1 MKALTILTVEDN
13 PISRKLLRAA
23 LESNGCTVVE
33 VGDGRSALAAAS
45 LRQPDLV
52 IVDQVLPDADGVQL
66 LGELRHQAGNPELPA
81 MVMTR
86 MVSRLRELRATSG
99 PFTRILSKPLDL
111 AFVADL
117 VRAHVAACGKCGPD
131 EAVLVAAG
139 EPQARELAAI
149 CLSDA
154 ARDVE
159 TPCGEEAGLERAR
172 RRPPADSD
180 PAAPDGEPARSRL
193 ERQTTDRQA
202 LLRLAG
208 VQATAVELLRS
219 LAAVLARP
227 QDLPTVIGDILIR
240 CMDAAGLSTGLLY
253 LAEPGS
259 GFRLQAYAGIQVASR
274 TDAEEC
280 FGHSLLIARIAAAGE
295 PVALPS
301 TDPGADA
308 GGRDFLARLGCA
320 SALIVPFKVAG
331 ENFGALVLASDTQLL
346 DDSAWLDLARNLAAH
361 FGQTVALGHSLHRL
375 ALSEA
380 RYRALMEQ
388 AHDAI
393 LILDLS
399 YRVVEANG
407 AAQRLLGR
415 PREEI
420 VGRCYQDFVAPEE
433 LADEARRQP
442 EPLGEGALRVES
454 RSLLRA
460 DGARVPAEVSSS
472 LVRLGEEFQVLAIL
486 RDSTERRRAELE
498 LREAQ
503 QRLEHVVSSSPAVL
517 YTLALDDG
525 QAVASWVS
533 DNIERLTG
541 DTAAEALAPGRWL
554 ARVHP
559 ADQERITLAAAQ
571 ADDFLTEEFR
581 LLHQSGS
588 CRWICAEQVLI
599 RDAAGTPIEAVGSWA
614 DITARK
620 ETELSL
626 AQSEEQYRL
635 LFSHNPQPMW
645 AYEDSTLAFLAVNE
659 AAVDHYGYSRQEFM
673 AMKTSDLRP
682 PNEVAAYEELVASR
696 AWERDRQVF
705 HSPRVWRHRRRDET
719 LIDVETSVSPIELGR
734 RRAWLEIVTDVSEK
748 KRFEARFLQVQKLES
763 VGRLAGGIAHDF
775 NNLLAAILGYSE
787 LLAGRLR
794 DPADLRD
801 LDEIRKAGERAAGLT
816 RQLLAFSRHQV
827 LQPRAV
833 DLNAVVVD
841 IEAMLRRLIG
851 GGIELV
857 TAFRADAGQALVDPS
872 QVEQV
877 IVNLAVNARD
887 AMPEGGK
894 LILETAPV
902 EIDATYAQG
911 HPDSHL
917 GPHVMIAF
925 SDTGH
930 GMDAETRL
938 HIFEPFFTTKEQGK
952 GTGLGLS
959 TVYGIVQQ
967 SGGHIDVYS
976 EPGRGTTFK
985 VYFPRVD
992 RAAESPARRTAAPRA
1007 QPRGSE
1013 TVLLVEDEAALRP
1026 LLRAALEGGGYR
1038 VFDAASAEA
1047 ALSLAGALG
1056 APIDLLLTDLVMPGF
1071 SGPELA
1077 SRLAAIRPE
1086 LRVLFMSAYSG
1097 NLVGLRNVLPPGAE
1111 FLGKPFTLNGLL
1123 EKVREVLDSVPG

>member
-1 MKALTILTVEDN
+1 
-13 PISRKLLRAA
+13 
-23 LESNGCTVVE
+23 
-33 VGDGRSALAAAS
+33 
-45 LRQPDLV
+45 
-52 IVDQVLPDADGVQL
+52 
-66 LGELRHQAGNPELPA
+66 
-81 MVMTR
+81 
-86 MVSRLRELRATSG
+86 
-99 PFTRILSKPLDL
+99 
-111 AFVADL
+111 
-117 VRAHVAACGKCGPD
+117 
-131 EAVLVAAG
+131 
-139 EPQARELAAI
+139 
-149 CLSDA
+149 
-154 ARDVE
+154 
-159 TPCGEEAGLERAR
+159 
-172 RRPPADSD
+172 
-180 PAAPDGEPARSRL
+180 
-193 ERQTTDRQA
+193 
-202 LLRLAG
+202 
-208 VQATAVELLRS
+208 
-219 LAAVLARP
+219 
-227 QDLPTVIGDILIR
+227 
-240 CMDAAGLSTGLLY
+240 MDAAGLSTGLLY

-259 GFRLQAYAGIQVASR
+259 GFRLQAYAGIQAASR
-274 TDAEEC
+274 TDAEGC
-280 FGHSLLIARIAAAGE
+280 FGHSLLIARIATAGE
-295 PVALPS
+295 PVTLPS
-301 TDPGADA
+301 TGPGADA
-308 GGRDFLARLGCA
+308 GSRDFLARLGCA
-320 SALIVPFKVAG
+320 SALIVPFEVAG
-331 ENFGALVLASDTQLL
+331 ESFGALVLASATQLL
-346 DDSAWLDLARNLAAH
+346 DDSAWLGLARNLAAH

-433 LADEARRQP
+433 LADEARRQQ
-442 EPLGEGALRVES
+442 EPLGDGALRVDS

-472 LVRLGEEFQVLAIL
+472 LVRLGEESQVLAIL
-486 RDSTERRRAELE
+486 RDITERRRAELE
-498 LREAQ
+498 LR
-503 QRLEHVVSSSPAVL
+503 
-517 YTLALDDG
+517 
-525 QAVASWVS
+525 
-533 DNIERLTG
+533 
-541 DTAAEALAPGRWL
+541 
-554 ARVHP
+554 
-559 ADQERITLAAAQ
+559 
-571 ADDFLTEEFR
+571 
-581 LLHQSGS
+581 
-588 CRWICAEQVLI
+588 
-599 RDAAGTPIEAVGSWA
+599 
-614 DITARK
+614 
-620 ETELSL
+620 
-626 AQSEEQYRL
+626 QSEEQYRL

-659 AAVDHYGYSRQEFM
+659 AAVGHYGYSRQEFL

-682 PNEVAAYEELVASR
+682 PGEAAAFDELIASR
-696 AWERDRQVF
+696 GWEPDRQAF
-705 HSPRVWRHRRRDET
+705 RSPRVWKHRRRDGK
-719 LIDVETSVSPIELGR
+719 LIDIETSRSPIELGG

-787 LLAGRLR
+787 LLAGRLQ

-841 IEAMLRRLIG
+841 VEAMLRRLIG

-857 TAFRADAGQALVDPS
+857 TAFRADAGHALVDPG

-902 EIDATYAQG
+902 EIDATYAEG
-911 HPDSHL
+911 HPDAHL

-985 VYFPRVD
+985 VYFPRVE
-992 RAAESPARRTAAPRA
+992 RAAESPARRSAAAPKA
-1007 QPRGSE
+1007 HPRGSE

-1026 LLRAALEGGGYR
+1026 LIRAALEGGGYR

-1123 EKVREVLDSVPG
+1123 DKVREILDSAPG